1 MSPRRLRAPYVA
13 CAAGLIAGLILSYVF
28 AALTPSLLK
37 HHVLLLES
45 VTGSTIAIVTGG
57 ALARTGSAS
66 LILVVLAPLVG
77 VALYD
82 VFVWW
87 AGRLWGHR
95 LAELY
100 ASRRPRS
107 ARAVHRAERLVR
119 RRGIWALAVSYY
131 LPFPNA
137 LVYLMCGLSEMP
149 LWTFVIGDVI
159 GTLLWEAALIS
170 LGWAI
175 GHRAIHVVNVIDHH
189 ATQVTI
195 AIVVVAVG
203 IQLLRRWRGG
213 AGPEPEAVP
222 PPSPEPA
229 PSPGPGPAPTPDGL
243 A

>member
-1 MSPRRLRAPYVA
+1 MSSRRLRAPYVA
-13 CAAGLIAGLILSYVF
+13 CAAGLIGGLILSYVL
-28 AALTPSLLK
+28 AALTPSMLR

-45 VTGSTIAIVTGG
+45 LTGSTVAIVTGG

-66 LILVVLAPLVG
+66 LILVVLAPLAG
-77 VALYD
+77 VAIYD

-100 ASRRPRS
+100 ASRRPRT

-119 RRGIWALAVSYY
+119 RRGIWALAFSYY

-159 GTLLWEAALIS
+159 GTLLWEAALVT

-175 GHRAIHVVNVIDHH
+175 GHRAIHLVNVIDHH

-195 AIVVVAVG
+195 AIVAVA
-203 IQLLRRWRGG
+203 IAAQLLRRRRGG
-213 AGPEPEAVP
+213 ADREPASAAVP
-222 PPSPEPA
+222 ETVATTGRGPSDNLI
-229 PSPGPGPAPTPDGL
+229 G
-243 A
+243 